1 MSKKT
6 SQELRDRAEKLL
18 EQAKKIEADRAEK
31 IGRLV
36 MKYEAANF
44 KEFEA
49 EKFKAEIEKV

>member
-1 MSKKT
+1 MSKRT
-6 SQELRDRAEKLL
+6 SHELREQAAKLL

-36 MKYEAANF
+36 MRHEADGF
-44 KEFEA
+44 TEFEL

>member
-1 MSKKT
+1 MSTKT

-36 MKYEAANF
+36 MKYEADDF
-44 KEFEA
+44 KGFEL
-49 EKFKAEIEKV
+49 EKFRVEISKV